1 MNPHTDIMTGPG
13 GLRGI
18 AAQPS
23 EVKERGV
30 GGWEGGIAIDAT
42 KPYNEAW
49 RFERPSYP
57 VDKVNLAKYFDKEQL
72 AAIRVQQ
79 SEYAK
84 TLAERGW

>member
-1 MNPHTDIMTGPG
+1 
-13 GLRGI
+13 
-18 AAQPS
+18 
-23 EVKERGV
+23 
-30 GGWEGGIAIDAT
+30 
-42 KPYNEAW
+42 
-49 RFERPSYP
+49 